1 MAEIDK
7 VLPNVEQTI
16 NVPNPQDVEIAEQEK
31 LAEQGKPPVDVQQ
44 NEDGSA
50 DITFAP
56 RSMSPGQDTGHFA
69 NLAELLPD
77 EVLDPLGAKLYDDYN
92 EYKNSRRDWEKTYTE
107 GLDLLGFKYQGSR
120 TEPFRGAS
128 DATHPVLAEA
138 VTQFQALAYKE
149 LLPAQGPVRTQIL
162 GMPSPVKDL
171 QAQRVKEYMN

>member
-50 DITFAP
+50 DITFDP
-56 RSMSPGQDTGHFA
+56 RAMSPGGDQGHFA

-77 EVLDPLGAKLYDDYN
+77 EVLDPLGAKLSDDYM

-107 GLDLLGFKYQGSR
+107 GLDLL
-120 TEPFRGAS
+120 
-128 DATHPVLAEA
+128 
-138 VTQFQALAYKE
+138 
-149 LLPAQGPVRTQIL
+149 
-162 GMPSPVKDL
+162 
-171 QAQRVKEYMN
+171 

>member
-50 DITFAP
+50 DITFDP
-56 RSMSPGQDTGHFA
+56 RAMSPGQDQGHFA

-77 EVLDPLGAKLYDDYN
+77 SVLDPL
-92 EYKNSRRDWEKTYTE
+92 
-107 GLDLLGFKYQGSR
+107 
-120 TEPFRGAS
+120 
-128 DATHPVLAEA
+128 
-138 VTQFQALAYKE
+138 
-149 LLPAQGPVRTQIL
+149 
-162 GMPSPVKDL
+162 
-171 QAQRVKEYMN
+171 

>member
-50 DITFAP
+50 DITFDP

-77 EVLDPLGAKLYDDYN
+77 DVLDPLGAKLFDDYT

-107 GLDLLGFKYQGSR
+107 GLDLLGFKYQNTR
-120 TEPFRGAS
+120 TKPFRGSS
-128 DATHPVLAEA
+128 DATHPVSSWIKRKNTKQNLIR
-138 VTQFQALAYKE
+138 FFFPCHSQAHPLKKYTTMK
-149 LLPAQGPVRTQIL
+149 
-162 GMPSPVKDL
+162 
-171 QAQRVKEYMN
+171 